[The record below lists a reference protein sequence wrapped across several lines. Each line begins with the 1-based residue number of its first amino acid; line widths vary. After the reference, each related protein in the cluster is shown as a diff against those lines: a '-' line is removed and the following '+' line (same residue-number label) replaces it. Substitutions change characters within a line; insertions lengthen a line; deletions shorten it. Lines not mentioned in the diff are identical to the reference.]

1 VRAPSRWGAVS
12 KNTAALFAIEWLAMA
27 TRTLDRIIFALAIG
41 ATSLAAVASAQTP
54 RPIDD
59 AVLKSTGTATDP
71 YPGSW
76 LSYGKTQNETRYSPL
91 KQLDTSNVGRLG
103 LAWTYVIGAGG
114 GNQEGTPL
122 MWNNTVYGITT
133 WSVVYAVDAR
143 SGKEIW
149 RWDPEINQS
158 TNRQRICCGIVN
170 RGIALY
176 NGTIIAPTLDGRLT
190 ALDALTGKPVWE
202 TRVAYWS
209 DDYTIT
215 MAPRIAGGKVIVGLS
230 GGDRPTRG
238 QFAAFD
244 AKTGRFAW
252 RFYTV
257 PGDPSQPFENE
268 AMRAAAKTWG
278 GDFYKRG
285 GGGAVWDGIA
295 YDPESNLVYV
305 GTGNAEPWVQK
316 FRGAQHVDNLYT
328 CSILA
333 VDLTTGQLKWHYQ
346 TVPNDNWDFDSVQ
359 QLMLLDLNIKGSD
372 GKVRPRKVITQASK
386 NGFFWVLDRL
396 TGEFISGAPF
406 VKTTWALGLDAK
418 GRPIVNPAAYYDAE
432 PISLFPTGGGAHN
445 WSPMSYNPATGYV
458 YISVSLSPFT
468 YAATAELQP
477 GTTGY
482 SRGSATP
489 KLIDSPA
496 IGPPT
501 AEGMRGALEAWD
513 PVNQKLAW
521 RVDGGGGIGGGTT
534 TTAGNVVFQVI
545 NDGRF
550 RAVTADKGEI
560 LYEVQ
565 TGRTGMAPPI
575 TYEVD
580 GKQYVAFQGGLGRPA
595 ITVGPNDAK
604 IDNPPMMFVFALDGK
619 AELPKPAPPPPPNNN
634 RQPQPGAAPELQ
646 QR

>member
-1 VRAPSRWGAVS
+1 VRTFKWGNAFLGLGIL
-12 KNTAALFAIEWLAMA
+12 TLAGGTWLRAQQP
-27 TRTLDRIIFALAIG
+27 G
-41 ATSLAAVASAQTP
+41 AKPVN
-54 RPIDD
+54 IDGK
-59 AVLKSTGTATDP
+59 VLRSTGAANDVL
-71 YPGSW
+71 PGSW
-76 LSYGKTQNETRYSPL
+76 LTYGRSQGETRYSTL
-91 KQLDTSNVGRLG
+91 KQINDTNAKRLG
-103 LAWTYVIGAGG
+103 LAWSYVVGAGG

-122 MWNNTVYGITT
+122 MWNNTLYGITT
-133 WSVVYAVDAR
+133 WSVVYALDAR
-143 SGKEIW
+143 TGKELW
-149 RWDPEINQS
+149 RWDPEVNQAAV
-158 TNRQRICCGIVN
+158 RPKICCGIVN
-170 RGIALY
+170 RGIAIY
-176 NGTIIAPTLDGRLT
+176 NGMIIVPVTDGRLE
-190 ALDALTGKPVWE
+190 ALDAITGKPVWE
-202 TRVAYWS
+202 SRVAYPQ
-209 DDYTIT
+209 DLYTLT
-215 MAPRIAGGKVIVGLS
+215 MAPRIAGGKVIIGAS
-230 GGDRPTRG
+230 GGDKPTRG
-238 QFAAFD
+238 FFAAFD
-244 AKTGRFAW
+244 AATGHQAW
-252 RFYTV
+252 KFYTV
-257 PGDPSQPFENE
+257 PGNPELPPEND
-268 AMRAAAKTWG
+268 AMKAALKTWG
-278 GDFYKRG
+278 GDFWTKG
-285 GGGAVWDGIA
+285 GGGAVWDGFA
-295 YDPESNLVYV
+295 YDPDANLVYV

-316 FRGAQHVDNLYT
+316 FRGAQGVDNLYT

-333 VDLTTGQLKWHYQ
+333 VDLTTGQLKWHFQ
-346 TVPNDNWDFDSVQ
+346 TTPNDNWDFDSVQ
-359 QLMLLDLNIKGSD
+359 QLMLLDLNIKGPD

-386 NGFFWVLDRL
+386 NGFFWVLDRI

-418 GRPIVNPAAYYDAE
+418 GRPIVNPAAYYDLD
-432 PISLFPTGGGAHN
+432 PISIFPTGGGAHN

-482 SRGSATP
+482 SRGSGTP

-496 IGPPT
+496 IGPPS
-501 AEGMRGALEAWD
+501 AEGMRGAMQAWD

-521 RVDGGGGIGGGTT
+521 RIEGGGGIGGGTA
-534 TTAGNVVFQVI
+534 TTAGNLVFQVI

-595 ITVGPNDAK
+595 ATVGPNDAK

-634 RQPQPGAAPELQ
+634 NRPPAPAPGAAPELQ